1 MRVTSKYL
9 LTKHVIVHNDNEREY
24 DIRFAL
30 INLHKGSVERIREC
44 TKFMQNPHVNK
55 ISTNL
60 LTCDVVFLDS
70 GRNED
75 EAYWVEVFLGEEE
88 QIEIL
93 KEQFDKWSL
102 WLGANTVNHEIII
115 YEVGFLF
122 YADMKHS
129 DIELETTLFNLK
141 DFEQ

>member
-9 LTKHVIVHNDNEREY
+9 LTKHVIIHHDNEREY

-30 INLHKGSVERIREC
+30 IKLDKGSVERIREC
-44 TKFMQNPHVNK
+44 TEFMQNPHVNK

-60 LTCDVVFLDS
+60 LTCDVVFIDS

-102 WLGANTVNHEIII
+102 WLGVYTVNHEIRI
-115 YEVGFLF
+115 YDNDFLF

-129 DIELETTLFNLK
+129 DIELETKLFNLK
-141 DFEQ
+141 DFD